1 MQHIEIPRIG
11 YGTYGR
17 SGSGGIAA
25 IRTALD
31 AGYRHLD
38 TAQSYETEKET
49 GAGLRE
55 SGLDRDEVFIT
66 TKVTQ
71 ANYAPG
77 CLVPSLRDSCEALGV
92 ERVDLTLLHWPAP
105 NGDRPLTAYLPQLL
119 EAQEQ
124 GLTRLIG
131 VSNFPIALLEE
142 AERIAGPNRISTNQV
157 ECNILFQNKILADY
171 CGRKGILL
179 TCYQPIAHGN
189 ATTDPAMMEIAREL
203 DATPAQVALA
213 WCLAKGYAAIPT
225 SSKPARI
232 RENFGA
238 TRVTLSPGHL
248 ARIAKIPQH
257 PRSIAP
263 DWGPEWDALE

>member
-1 MQHIEIPRIG
+1 MQHIEIPSIG
-11 YGTYGR
+11 FGTYGR
-17 SGSGGIAA
+17 SGPEGIAA

-49 GAGLRE
+49 GAALRE

-77 CLVPSLRDSCEALGV
+77 CLVPSLRASCDALGV
-92 ERVDLTLLHWPAP
+92 EQVDLTLLHWPAP
-105 NGDRPLTAYLPQLL
+105 NGGRPLDAYLPQLL
-119 EAQEQ
+119 EAKEQ

-131 VSNFPIALLEE
+131 VSNFTIALLDE

-157 ECNILFQNKILADY
+157 ECNVLFKNKMLADF
-171 CGRKGILL
+171 CDGKGILL

-189 ATTDPAMMEIAREL
+189 ATADPTIMEIAREL

-213 WCLAKGYAAIPT
+213 WCLTKGYAAIPT
-225 SSKPARI
+225 SSKPDRI

-238 TRVTLSPGHL
+238 TLVSLSPEHM
-248 ARIAKIPQH
+248 ARIGRIPQH